1 MRAPVDIAAADPEY
15 IQLAAHMFAIAIDE
29 PFCVRKVKHRDI
41 VLVHR
46 REKQECWRGYPS
58 KNTAAE
64 NNHRCKYQNHLQ
76 AKLKIS
82 QN

>member
-46 REKQECWRGYPS
+46 CEETRMLAGIS
-58 KNTAAE
+58 K
-64 NNHRCKYQNHLQ
+64 
-76 AKLKIS
+76 
-82 QN
+82 